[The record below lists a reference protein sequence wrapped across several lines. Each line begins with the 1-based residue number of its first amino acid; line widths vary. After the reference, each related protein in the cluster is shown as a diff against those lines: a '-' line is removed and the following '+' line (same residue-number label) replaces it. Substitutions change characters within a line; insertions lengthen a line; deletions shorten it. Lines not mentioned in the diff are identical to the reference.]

1 MELQIKLLNE
11 DATLPTKA
19 HDTDSG
25 FDLYASDELTIKPGE
40 TAIVP
45 TGVAVKF
52 PELWGGMIRPRSG
65 MTAKTKLR
73 VQTGTID
80 NDYTGEIG
88 IIVDNIGQD
97 EIKIDKGLKLAQMVL
112 EHIPLVDVKVVDEL
126 EHGVRG
132 EKGYGSTGERWKI
145 L

>member
-25 FDLYASDELTIKPGE
+25 FDLYASKELTIKPGE
-40 TAIVP
+40 TVIVP

-52 PELWGGMIRPRSG
+52 PLLWGGMIRPRSG

>member
-25 FDLYASDELTIKPGE
+25 FDLYASKELTIKPGE
-40 TAIVP
+40 TVIVP

-52 PELWGGMIRPRSG
+52 PLLWGGMIRPRSG

-132 EKGYGSTGERWKI
+132 EKGYGSTGER
-145 L
+145 

>member
-25 FDLYASDELTIKPGE
+25 FDLYASKELTIKPGE
-40 TAIVP
+40 TVIVP

-52 PELWGGMIRPRSG
+52 PLLWGGMIRPRSG

-112 EHIPLVDVKVVDEL
+112 EHIPLVDVKVIDEL

-132 EKGYGSTGERWKI
+132 EKGYGSTGER
-145 L
+145 

>member
-19 HDTDSG
+19 HKTDSG
-25 FDLYASDELTIKPGE
+25 FDLYASKELIIEPGE

-52 PELWGGMIRPRSG
+52 PSLWGGMIRPRSG

-112 EHIPLVDVKVVDEL
+112 EYIPLADVKIVDEL
-126 EHGVRG
+126 KHGLRG
-132 EKGYGSTGERWKI
+132 EKGYGSSGER
-145 L
+145 

>member
-25 FDLYASDELTIKPGE
+25 FDLYASKELTIKPGE
-40 TAIVP
+40 TVIVP

-52 PELWGGMIRPRSG
+52 PLLWGGMIRPRSG

-132 EKGYGSTGERWKI
+132 EKGYGSSGEKWKI

>member
-25 FDLYASDELTIKPGE
+25 FDLYASKELTIKPGE
-40 TAIVP
+40 TVIVP

-52 PELWGGMIRPRSG
+52 PLLWGGMIRPRSG

-132 EKGYGSTGERWKI
+132 EKGYGSTGEKWKI

>member
-25 FDLYASDELTIKPGE
+25 FDLYASKELTIKPGE
-40 TAIVP
+40 TVIVP

-52 PELWGGMIRPRSG
+52 PLLWGGMIRPRSG

-112 EHIPLVDVKVVDEL
+112 EHIPLVDVKVIDEL

-132 EKGYGSTGERWKI
+132 EKGYGSSGER
-145 L
+145 